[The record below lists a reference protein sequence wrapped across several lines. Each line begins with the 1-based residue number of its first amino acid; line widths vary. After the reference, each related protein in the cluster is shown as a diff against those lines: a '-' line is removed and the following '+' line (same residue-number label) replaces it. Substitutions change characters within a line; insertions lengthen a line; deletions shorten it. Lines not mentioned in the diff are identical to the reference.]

1 MPRSPNRDSWRPK
14 KSPMCVLLFLTP
26 VREFVRRL
34 RNIYL
39 SLSSPP
45 KGQAKEADSG
55 SPSYIASSEVI
66 KASFTLIASRITER
80 DFICTYRPGKSS
92 KEQRA
97 MKNDQ

>member
-1 MPRSPNRDSWRPK
+1 MPRSPNRDSWRLK

-45 KGQAKEADSG
+45 KGRAKEADSG
-55 SPSYIASSEVI
+55 SRSYMASSEVI
-66 KASFTLIASRITER
+66 RASFTLIASRITGR
-80 DFICTYRPGKSS
+80 DFICAYRPEKFSG
-92 KEQRA
+92 EQRA
-97 MKNDQ
+97 TQNDQ